1 MEPSNFTEF
10 GSDTVTGSLRHRR
23 PAGGGTFLLVNFV
36 RDPCA
41 NGAGKGR
48 MSWYGSDV
56 KDLVRPLCPS
66 SVEVV
71 KSARNDFPS

>member
-1 MEPSNFTEF
+1 V
-10 GSDTVTGSLRHRR
+10 D
-23 PAGGGTFLLVNFV
+23 FV

-56 KDLVRPLCPS
+56 KDLVTPPFAS
-66 SVEVV
+66 SAQVV
-71 KSARNDFPS
+71 NSGRNDFPS